1 VRSESTA
8 LTKRESEILEAFLEN
23 GCSNDDLAARFNISA
38 ETLKIHMQHIYN
50 KTGYSSRT
58 ELAVNELHKRYARA
72 VAA

>member
-1 VRSESTA
+1 MVDSIR
-8 LTKRESEILEAFLEN
+8 LTKAESEVLEAFLEN
-23 GCSNDDLAARFNISA
+23 GCSNDELATRFNISD
-38 ETLKIHMQHIYN
+38 ETVKIHMCHIFN